1 MKHLF
6 YNPPRRVMLN
16 FTLALGYWSLSMLIP
31 STNLLPEAV
40 SSAFAD
46 FNSTAATQV
55 SIGVD
60 SNGGQVAPEGE
71 TLEPVAPS
79 NAGFMVFASSA
90 KNLTSDYAQD
100 DNSFPTN
107 IYRYSETQEIQLL
120 SKNKDRDIITS
131 GARSISPAVSEVL
144 PDGSYA
150 VAFVSNATDLIEN
163 YNSSNQF
170 FSPDQIYVYLSSL
183 DKNILISHRADSPS
197 TGSIHTSANPT
208 IALLSAKPLKYRV
221 CFESYSNDLVDGGSD
236 DASQYTS
243 VYCRAL
249 VVKGA
254 QTNTTEAQSI
264 VSKPSRDISRPFLS
278 QDGLKLVFSS
288 QGEVIPELTTNNFS
302 QVYQY
307 VFRTNSFQLVS
318 KNQSGQPA
326 LGDSTRPSTTHKG
339 GLVSFL
345 YDPTGINGGSADLAS
360 LEGVTSPIIALAD
373 LVKDTRVQVNSSSQ
387 GTASDGNAI
396 AGKVDSGGRFII
408 FSDTGTNLLDTA
420 INLSAKSQVYV
431 RDMKTNSIALVSKN
445 TLAEPGDD
453 DSGSNG
459 DSVNSSRQLPITL
472 VGTGQYESSFMT
484 GFVSGADNLASIGD
498 PDIYSALYLFNSTVS
513 IPKRPLTN
521 RATIEAPANVEVL
534 RNRPNGKKDIRI
546 SCEEFE
552 IDLSQFG
559 VQSNE
564 LSATAEGRLRY
575 RIELRKR
582 GSRQKIVRNRRRN
595 SSTFRRL
602 DPGRYVVRYRVIA
615 RRGSETVRSRYS
627 PRTTLDIS

>member
-1 MKHLF
+1 MKHFPYKPSLKLVLTVSLGF
-6 YNPPRRVMLN
+6 
-16 FTLALGYWSLSMLIP
+16 GYWSVSTLSPLNSQFPEMLP
-31 STNLLPEAV
+31 SAYAE
-40 SSAFAD
+40 
-46 FNSTAATQV
+46 FNSTAATQI
-55 SIGVD
+55 SIGID
-60 SNGGQVAPEGE
+60 SNGDSVAPDGE

-79 NAGFMVFASSA
+79 NAEFMVFASSA
-90 KNLTSDYAQD
+90 KNLTSDYALD
-100 DNSFPTN
+100 ENSFPTN
-107 IYRYSETQEIQLL
+107 IYRYSEALGIQLL
-120 SKNKDRDIITS
+120 SKNKDKNVLSSNT
-131 GARSISPAVSEVL
+131 RSISPAVSEVL

-150 VAFVSNATDLIEN
+150 VAFVSNGIDLIEN

-183 DKNILISHRADSPS
+183 DKNILISHRADSS
-197 TGSIHTSANPT
+197 TTGSIHSSANPT

-221 CFESYSNDLVDGGSD
+221 CFESYSNDLIDGGSD
-236 DASQYTS
+236 DSSEYTS
-243 VYCRAL
+243 VYCRIL
-249 VVKGA
+249 GIKGS
-254 QTNTTEAQSI
+254 QTNTTEAQP
-264 VSKPSRDISRPFLS
+264 VVPTPTRDIARPFLS

-288 QGEVIPELTTNNFS
+288 QGEVIPGLTTNNFN
-302 QVYQY
+302 QVYQHE
-307 VFRTNSFQLVS
+307 FRTNSFQLVS

-339 GLVSFL
+339 GLVAFR
-345 YDPTGINGGSADLAS
+345 YDPTGINEGSADLAS
-360 LEGVTSPIIALAD
+360 LESVTRPVIALAD

-387 GTASDGNAI
+387 GTESDGNAI
-396 AGKVDSGGRFII
+396 AGKVDSGGRFVI
-408 FSDTGTNLLDTA
+408 FSDTGTNLLDTTS
-420 INLSAKSQVYV
+420 NLSAKSQVYV
-431 RDMKTNSIALVSKN
+431 RDMKTSSIALVSKN
-445 TLAEPGDD
+445 TLSEPGDD

-459 DSVNSSRQLPITL
+459 DSVNFSRQLPMTL
-472 VGTGQYESSFMT
+472 VGTGQYESTFMT
-484 GFVSGADNLASIGD
+484 GFVSGADNLAVIGD

-521 RATIEAPANVEVL
+521 RATIEAPANVEIL

-564 LSATAEGRLRY
+564 LSAAAGGRLRY

-595 SSTFRRL
+595 SSTIRRL
-602 DPGRYVVRYRVIA
+602 DPGRYIVRYRVIA